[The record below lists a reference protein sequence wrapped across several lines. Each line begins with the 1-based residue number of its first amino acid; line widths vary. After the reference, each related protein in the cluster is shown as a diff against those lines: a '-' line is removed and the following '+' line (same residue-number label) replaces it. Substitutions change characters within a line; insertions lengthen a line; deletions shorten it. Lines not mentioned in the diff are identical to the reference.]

1 MGLGDAG
8 PRRMWGMATAET
20 LMPRMNAVSKKRF
33 EVERI
38 VIKSP
43 GFSIGLTAP
52 NLLSVC
58 ARVLQE

>member
-1 MGLGDAG
+1 
-8 PRRMWGMATAET
+8 MWGMATAET

-43 GFSIGLTAP
+43 GLSIGLTAP